1 MSGLELFAA
10 ALGVI
15 AVWLTVKQNPGAGP
29 SAW

>member
-15 AVWLTVKQNPGAGP
+15 AVWLTVKQNRLRRGIG
-29 SAW
+29 